1 MTNLII
7 GLLGALVATNQP
19 AAVSNLAAQ
28 TAGVAI
34 TIPDPNDPVEKEY
47 QKLLADDDAA
57 QAEVDQWI
65 RDNRTFAASGA
76 GASTEEMNQRI
87 ETRFEPIR
95 KAYQDF
101 LERHPDHARARLAY
115 GSFLGDKGDEE
126 GAQTQWEKARELD
139 PKNPAAWNNLANFYG
154 HVGEPKK
161 AFSYYAK
168 AIELEPT
175 EPVYYHNFGTT
186 VYLFRRDAMEYYSI
200 TEQQVFDKALDLYR
214 QAMKLDPGN
223 FPLASDVAQTYY
235 AIRPLR
241 TNDALVAWTNTLK
254 IAHDEIEREG
264 VYIHLARLKMVAGRF
279 DEARQQLNAVTNE
292 MYADLK
298 RVVTRSL
305 NDRESKAKETNAP
318 PATESIVTVPATN
331 APASITP
338 ATNAPA
344 TTPAPAGEKK

>member
-1 MTNLII
+1 VTNLII
-7 GLLGALVATNQP
+7 GLLGALAATNQP

-28 TAGVAI
+28 TTGIAI

-76 GASTEEMNQRI
+76 GASMEEMNQRI

-95 KAYQDF
+95 KAYRDF

-126 GAQTQWEKARELD
+126 GAQAQWEKARELD

-154 HVGEPKK
+154 HTGEPKK
-161 AFSYYAK
+161 AFGYYAK

-200 TEQQVFDKALDLYR
+200 TEQQVFDKALDLYSK
-214 QAMKLDPGN
+214 AIKLDPGN

-241 TNDALVAWTNTLK
+241 TNDALAAWTNTLK

-264 VYIHLARLKMVAGRF
+264 VYVHLARIKMVVGRF

-305 NDRESKAKETNAP
+305 NDRESKAKATNAP
-318 PATESIVTVPATN
+318 PATAESTAT
-331 APASITP
+331 APAPNTP
-338 ATNAPA
+338 ATNAPTA
-344 TTPAPAGEKK
+344 APGSAGDKK